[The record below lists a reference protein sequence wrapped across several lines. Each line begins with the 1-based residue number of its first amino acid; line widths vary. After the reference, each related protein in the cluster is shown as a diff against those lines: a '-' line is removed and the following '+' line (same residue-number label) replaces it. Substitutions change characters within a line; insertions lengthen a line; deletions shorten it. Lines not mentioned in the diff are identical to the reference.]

1 MHMRTYLPVS
11 SCACMNGPEG
21 KGSGGYHDNIT
32 PSQVPLHFM
41 SLYNPIFQE
50 CYFLL
55 FFFYFVLFWFACCSF
70 MLCLCIFQTSLD
82 KVFRIIIYLFTYLS
96 IYQSMYWLLCLS
108 NEC

>member
-50 CYFLL
+50 RYFLL
-55 FFFYFVLFWFACCSF
+55 FFLLCFVLVCVLVVYVMF
-70 MLCLCIFQTSLD
+70 MRF
-82 KVFRIIIYLFTYLS
+82 
-96 IYQSMYWLLCLS
+96 S
-108 NEC
+108 NVS